1 MKKYIIKPIASP
13 DKKLN
18 IDYKSELNDE
28 QYRVVTEGDGPCLV
42 LAGAGSGKTR
52 TLVYRVA
59 YLLENGIKPE
69 RILLMTFTNKASKEM
84 LSRVELILKNKPQ
97 GLWGGT
103 FHHIGNRLLRMYG
116 KKININPSF
125 NILDEEDAKGLIKSC
140 LHSLDISRDKYFPKA
155 DLIKKII
162 SLSANLNQPIHKI
175 IEERFSYL
183 ADEHIPIMTAIAA
196 AYQERKNQSQS
207 LDFDDLLYKWNELLV
222 ASPEIKEKLAQKFQ
236 YILVD
241 EYQDTNFIQ
250 GELIKNLS
258 GESNN
263 ILAVGDDSQSIYSFR
278 GATVK
283 NILNFPKHFPQAK
296 IFKLETNYRS
306 TPEILQLANASIKN
320 NPNQFEK
327 KLKTQK
333 PSSVKPALVT
343 PYDNYQQ
350 AEFICQRIMEL
361 QQEEG
366 INLNEMAVLFRA
378 HSQSLELEM
387 ELNKRNIPY
396 VMRGGLRFFEQA
408 HIKDV
413 LAYLRILN
421 NYLDEISWTRLLHL
435 QPGIGESNA
444 KRIWQIISSCDD
456 LKQVQKTDFTK
467 IIGGRAATGWYQLNE
482 IFEKLLVIDPGQV
495 SELILQILKSGYLNH
510 LIANYENGEE
520 RAEDLKQLMNFASS
534 YKSLDEFLSD
544 AALSEGFKSERIAG
558 QKNGPEEA
566 LTLSTVHQA
575 KGLEWKVVFVVG
587 LTEGQF
593 PHAKVYEFPDQLA
606 EERRLFYVASTRAK
620 DQLYLT
626 APMIGG
632 RGDILSRASQ
642 FIQELPGDVY
652 ERWQTEEDITY
663 EAEDGGEFSDEE
675 GDKKSILDIYLKN
688 RKLDL

>member
-444 KRIWQIISSCDD
+444 KRIWQIISSCGD